1 VREWR
6 AVSGASP
13 GTPASGGAHSASGAG
28 ATAATAANGA
38 TPATAE
44 PAQGRR
50 LAGRYVGVD
59 LARGLAL
66 FGMMATHTLPLRDPE
81 TGELTWVG
89 LLFDGRAS
97 ALFAVL
103 AGLSLALVSGRTTPY
118 AGPALRRARIHIT
131 VRAFAIGFL
140 GLLLVELDPPIA
152 VILAY
157 YALFFLAVLPFL
169 GMRPG
174 ALAWLALAWGLV
186 APQLSHVLRQRID
199 DPVREQVGLSTVFLD
214 PLGSMVELLLTGYY
228 PVLVW
233 VTYLLAGMAVGRLD
247 LRRTTIQLWL
257 LLGGAA
263 LGAGSWLISTALL
276 VRTGGPPAA
285 EVLAERLPT
294 ASVVDLQS
302 APFYGT
308 TPPRSAEWLLV
319 AAPHSG
325 TTFDLATTIGSAFA
339 VLGACLL
346 LTRLRPLAILTYP
359 VAAAGT
365 MTLTLYTV
373 HAVYLALTR
382 EQWGEPAYYWTQV
395 IAAMVFATVWTQ
407 FVRRGPLEGGLH
419 ALTTAVASS
428 AVPAPRR
435 G

>member
-1 VREWR
+1 
-6 AVSGASP
+6 VSAGDP
-13 GTPASGGAHSASGAG
+13 GSLTGGGAPAVGARSG
-28 ATAATAANGA
+28 
-38 TPATAE
+38 PVAE
-44 PAQGRR
+44 PEQGRR
-50 LAGRYVGVD
+50 LGGRYVGVD

-118 AGPALRRARIHIT
+118 AGPDLRRARIHIT
-131 VRAFAIGFL
+131 VRAIAIGFL

-157 YALFFLAVLPFL
+157 YALFFIAVLPFL

-186 APQLSHVLRQRID
+186 APQLSHLLRQRVD
-199 DPVREQVGLSTVFLD
+199 DGMREQVGLSSLTLD
-214 PLGSMVELLLTGYY
+214 PLGAFVELMLTGYY

-233 VTYLLAGMAVGRLD
+233 ITYLLAGMAVGRLD
-247 LRRTTIQLWL
+247 LRRTAVQVWL

-263 LGAGSWLISTALL
+263 LAAGSWLVSTALL
-276 VRTGGPPAA
+276 VRTGGPPVA
-285 EVLAERLPT
+285 EVLAERFPT
-294 ASVVDLQS
+294 ASVLDLQTAS
-302 APFYGT
+302 FYGT
-308 TPPRSAEWLLV
+308 TPTRSAEWLLV
-319 AAPHSG
+319 ASPHSG
-325 TTFDLATTIGSAFA
+325 TTFDLATTTGSALA

-346 LTRLRPLAILTYP
+346 LTRLRPLAVLTYP

-365 MTLTLYTV
+365 MTLTLYTL
-373 HAVYLALTR
+373 HTVYVALTR
-382 EQWGEPAYYWTQV
+382 EQWGEPTYYWTQV
-395 IAAMVFATVWTQ
+395 IAALVFATVWTQ
-407 FVRRGPLEGGLH
+407 FLRRGPLEGGLH
-419 ALTTAVASS
+419 ALTTAVAAS
-428 AVPAPRR
+428 AVPQPRTPAPRP
-435 G
+435 